1 MALELLLDIPEE
13 VVLRQEEGGAQSQ
26 ELPALGGKE
35 VGGECWVC
43 APPPSRS

>member
-26 ELPALGGKE
+26 ELPALS
-35 VGGECWVC
+35 GEGS
-43 APPPSRS
+43 AG